1 MFLRIYSGADGQA
14 RFDELDVPS
23 GPDGR
28 SPFQAAKH
36 ICFYHQEPGTF
47 VDFHTTPEPSFFIT
61 LSGQG
66 EVGIGSGE
74 VRRIG
79 PGDMTLCEDVTGQG
93 HSMRV
98 IGNKPRIF
106 ARITLA

>member
-1 MFLRIYSGADGQA
+1 MFLRIYTGQDGRA
-14 RFDELDVPS
+14 HFEELEVPS
-23 GPDGR
+23 GPSGR
-28 SPFQAAKH
+28 SPLQAAKN
-36 ICFYHQEPGTF
+36 ISFYHQPPGTF
-47 VDFHTTPEPSFFIT
+47 VDFHPTPEPSFFIT

-79 PGDMTLCEDVTGQG
+79 PGDMTLCEDKTGQG

-98 IGNKPRIF
+98 IGDQPRIF